1 MGILG
6 FLFAAARLL
15 FPSEAFVVT
24 PTAADHPWPGQHV
37 DAVHGSVDLTDVG
50 ELAVEVSNRL
60 DRVLHVT
67 LSVKSRALQGRS
79 PGGGIALAPR
89 AAGVIRCDLR
99 PEPWRLDAPLKFAG
113 MNGYPI
119 APGTG
124 SNLFDLR
131 EVTSLHVFAARGT
144 APDSFEVRRVT
155 VQDAV
160 PREVVTYEAKTF
172 FPFVDR
178 YGQFS
183 HGDWPGKVHG
193 DADLASAREAEESWL
208 TANANGPAAD
218 RNRWGGWANG
228 PRLAATGFFRTEKVD
243 GVWWLVDP
251 DGRLFWSHG
260 VDCVEPGWSATG
272 VGFREKY
279 FESIPPRD
287 DPAFGRFWG
296 EVRRK
301 AAHGFYA
308 DTNHVPY
315 ATYDFV
321 AANVLRKYG
330 ANGMMHSAG
339 LAHRRLRAW
348 GLNTIANW
356 SSPLV
361 WKLRRTPYTV
371 TLNTHG
377 APRRA
382 GSKGW
387 WGPLPDPENPE
398 FERILR
404 TRVRELAKVMQNDPW
419 CIGVFVDNEL
429 SWNGLPDLASVAEVY
444 FATVARVVH
453 EELPNHLYLG
463 SRIAWGTED
472 VYRAA
477 ARHCDVVSVNVY
489 ARHFDRDLPEGS
501 VDRPMIIGEFHFG
514 ALDRGL
520 FHTGLVATRD
530 QSARAK
536 AYREYVE
543 SCLDHP
549 RVVGAHWFQ
558 WRDQPLAGRAD
569 GENYQIG
576 FLTGTDAPYP
586 ELVESARAVAREMY
600 QRRKSQEKGE
610 RNSGQ

>member
-1 MGILG
+1 MGILCP
-6 FLFAAARLL
+6 LLAAARLL
-15 FPSEAFVVT
+15 FPGEAFAVV
-24 PTAADHPWPGQHV
+24 PTAPDSSWPGQHV
-37 DAVHGSVDLTDVG
+37 DAMRGSVDLTDAG

-60 DRVLHVT
+60 DRVLQIT

-79 PGGGIALAPR
+79 PGGAVTLASR
-89 AAGVIRCDLR
+89 STGVIRCDLR
-99 PEPWRLDAPLKFAG
+99 PEPWRLDAPLEFVG

-119 APGTG
+119 APGMD

-131 EVTSLHVFAARGT
+131 EVTSLHLFSAKGTDPSSFA
-144 APDSFEVRRVT
+144 VRRVA
-155 VQDAV
+155 VRDAP
-160 PREVVTYEAKTF
+160 PRSVVTYEAKTF
-172 FPFVDR
+172 LPFVDR
-178 YGQFS
+178 YGQFA
-183 HGDWPGKVHG
+183 HGDWPGKAKG
-193 DADLASAREAEESWL
+193 DADLAAARKTEEEWL
-208 TANANGPAAD
+208 AANAAGPAAD
-218 RNRWGGWANG
+218 RDRWGGWAGG
-228 PRLAATGFFRTEKVD
+228 PKLAATGFFRAEKLD
-243 GVWWLVDP
+243 GTWWLVDP

-260 VDCVEPGWSATG
+260 VDCVEPGYGATG
-272 VGFREKY
+272 VGFRESY
-279 FESIPPRD
+279 FASLPARD
-287 DPAFGRFWG
+287 DLELGRFWG
-296 EVRRK
+296 TRTRP

-308 DTNHVPY
+308 DADHVPY

-330 ANGMMHSAG
+330 ADGQAHTAA

-356 SSPLV
+356 SSPSV
-361 WKLRRTPYTV
+361 WKLRRTPYAV
-371 TLNTHG
+371 TLDTSG

-404 TRVRELAKVMQNDPW
+404 SRARNLAQEIRDDPW
-419 CIGVFVDNEL
+419 CLGVFVDNEL
-429 SWNGLPDLASVAEVY
+429 SWNGLPDLAAVAENY
-444 FATVARVVH
+444 FATVAKIVH

-463 SRIAWGTED
+463 GRIAWGTED

-489 ARHFDRDLPEGS
+489 ARRFDRDLPEDS
-501 VDRPMIIGEFHFG
+501 VDRPMIVGEFHFG

-520 FHTGLVATRD
+520 FHAGLVATRD
-530 QSARAK
+530 QAERAD
-536 AYREYVE
+536 AYRGYVE

-558 WRDQPLAGRAD
+558 WRDQPLTGRAD

-576 FLTGTDAPYP
+576 FVTGTDAPYP
-586 ELVESARAVAREMY
+586 ELVEAARAVAREMY
-600 QRRKSQEKGE
+600 PRRKGGK
-610 RNSGQ
+610 

>member
-15 FPSEAFVVT
+15 FPGEAFVVA
-24 PTAADHPWPGQHV
+24 PTAVDHPWPGQHV
-37 DAVHGSVDLTDVG
+37 NAAHGSVDLTDAG

-99 PEPWRLDAPLKFAG
+99 PEPWRLDSPLKFVG

-119 APGTG
+119 APGIG
-124 SNLFDLR
+124 SNLFDLH
-131 EVTSLHVFAARGT
+131 EVTSLHVFVAKGT
-144 APDSFEVRRVT
+144 APDSFDVRRVT

-178 YGQFS
+178 YGQFA

-193 DADLASAREAEESWL
+193 DADLAAARDAEAAWL
-208 TANANGPAAD
+208 AANANGPAAD
-218 RNRWGGWANG
+218 RDRWGGWANG
-228 PRLAATGFFRTEKVD
+228 PQLAATGFFRTEKVG

-251 DGRLFWSHG
+251 EGRLFWSHG

-272 VGFREKY
+272 VGFRENY

-287 DPAFGRFWG
+287 DPTFGRFWG
-296 EVRRK
+296 VRKSK

-330 ANGMMHSAG
+330 ADGMMHSAG

-404 TRVRELAKVMQNDPW
+404 TRARELAKVMRNDPW

-429 SWNGLPDLASVAEVY
+429 SWNGLPDLAQVAETY
-444 FATVARVVH
+444 FATVARIVH

-463 SRIAWGTED
+463 GRIAWGTED

-489 ARHFDRDLPEGS
+489 ARQFDRDLPDGA

-530 QSARAK
+530 QAARAR

-558 WRDQPLAGRAD
+558 WRDQPLTGRAD

-600 QRRKSQEKGE
+600 QRRKSQEKGG
-610 RNSGQ
+610 RDPAR